1 MAQRN
6 VNATIG
12 SVQATPQGWVIE
24 ARIPSI
30 SPNYKV
36 KLSRVPDHL
45 AGQLKPGHS
54 YDLTV
59 QSENLKK
66 DKFGAPY
73 NGEMPFHYYWGLVSL
88 GVTEGV
94 PEISPPMPTNHVGF
108 EDGAQMDTGVSQPK
122 PSFDAGGN
130 RNRSIER
137 QVALKAAVEIQV
149 RAIEKAE
156 TMAEV
161 WSVLESEQV
170 ITRANLYA
178 DWMAE

>member
-1 MAQRN
+1 
-6 VNATIG
+6 
-12 SVQATPQGWVIE
+12 
-24 ARIPSI
+24 
-30 SPNYKV
+30 
-36 KLSRVPDHL
+36 
-45 AGQLKPGHS
+45 
-54 YDLTV
+54 
-59 QSENLKK
+59 
-66 DKFGAPY
+66 
-73 NGEMPFHYYWGLVSL
+73 MPFHYYWGLVSL

-108 EDGAQMDTGVSQPK
+108 ENGSQMDTGVSQPK